1 MWMTIAVMV
10 VSFLL
15 TKASGGS
22 TKQALG
28 VAAVAGAGTYL
39 AVNNT
44 DWGRDASNNFD
55 DFLGLGDKPKG
66 DLGSAGEGR
75 TPVGKDADGKPI
87 YADGPGNGSG
97 GGSGS
102 TGLLGSLGKLFGGL
116 GGAGQAGLGLGIGVA
131 AGSFIDK
138 YGVWMLGAAGAYLIF
153 KD

>member
-1 MWMTIAVMV
+1 MWITIAIMV

-22 TKQALG
+22 TKRALG

-44 DWGRDASNNFD
+44 EWGKEASDKFD
-55 DFLGLGDKPKG
+55 DFLGLGDKPPG
-66 DLGSAGEGR
+66 ELGSPGEGR
-75 TPVGKDADGKPI
+75 TPVGTDADGKPI
-87 YADGPGNGSG
+87 YGDGPGKGSG
-97 GGSGS
+97 AGSGA

-116 GGAGQAGLGLGIGVA
+116 GGAGQAGLGLGLGVT

-138 YGVWMLGAAGAYLIF
+138 YGMWIVGGVGAYLIF